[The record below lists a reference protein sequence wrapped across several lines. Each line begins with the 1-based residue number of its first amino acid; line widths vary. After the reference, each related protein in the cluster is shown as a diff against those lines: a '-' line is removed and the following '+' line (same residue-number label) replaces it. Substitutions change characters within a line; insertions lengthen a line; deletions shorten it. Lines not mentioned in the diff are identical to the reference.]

1 MSTERKTVIRSRQI
15 TKEYKISKTETLRV
29 LKGIDVDITEGEIVS
44 IVGPSGAGKS
54 TLLHILG
61 TLDSPSSGT
70 VEIDS
75 VNISELSSSQLAKLR
90 NEKIGFVFQFH
101 HLLPEFTALENA
113 AIASMIGGRSPKES
127 EERARELL
135 GEVGLSE
142 RLNHKPSELSG
153 GEAQRVAI
161 ARALMNNPN
170 VVLADEPTGNLDS
183 RNSEEVMNLIF
194 RLREKFNQTF
204 VIVTHNENFARMTDR
219 TLNMKDGLII
229 S

>member
-1 MSTERKTVIRSRQI
+1 MSSEKNTIIKVRQV
-15 TKEYKISKTETLRV
+15 TKEYKISKTESLKV
-29 LKGIDVDITEGEIVS
+29 LKGIDVDIMEGEIVS

-54 TLLHILG
+54 TLLHIMG

-70 VEIDS
+70 LEIDGI
-75 VNISELSSSQLAKLR
+75 NISDLTSSEIANLR
-90 NEKIGFVFQFH
+90 NKKIGFVFQFH

-113 AIASMIGGRSPKES
+113 AIASMIGGKSPGES
-127 EERARELL
+127 EEQARKLL
-135 GEVGLSE
+135 AEVGLSE

-161 ARALMNNPN
+161 ARALMNSPK

-183 RNSEEVMNLIF
+183 KNSEDIIKLIF
-194 RLREKFNQTF
+194 SLREKYSQTF
-204 VIVTHNENFARMTDR
+204 VIVTHNEKFAEMTDR
-219 TLNMKDGLII
+219 TLRMRDGQII